1 MENEN
6 CPIKST
12 IVYLSLIDSQN
23 FPQIYCSPQKIM
35 IYLTKWGECVMAD
48 ELFTVA
54 QAAEYL
60 KVCDKTVRRMIASKE
75 LVASKVGSRSWR
87 IRKDDIDAY
96 LNATSTGQEGANTIE

>member
-1 MENEN
+1 
-6 CPIKST
+6 
-12 IVYLSLIDSQN
+12 
-23 FPQIYCSPQKIM
+23 M
-35 IYLTKWGECVMAD
+35 IYLTKWSGYAMKD

-75 LVASKVGSRSWR
+75 LFASKVGSRSWR

-96 LNATSTGQEGANTIE
+96 LNATSTGQKGADTIE